1 MCQAT
6 HTHKSAAIVAL
17 TPAMD
22 LWLLPCDQCRGVVG
36 GWVGC
41 FTLLLEVSQSRRRHR
56 DAIPLRSWRQLAI
69 FSCEAPYTP
78 PRGAALLQKRSFVR
92 HPACVTMMSGTK
104 PIHHEVQSKYYVI
117 ISEVDRL
124 CITRT
129 GIQLKQGDVKASRAE
144 IAA

>member
-1 MCQAT
+1 MWLGRLFYPAT
-6 HTHKSAAIVAL
+6 VVTETQGPYA
-17 TPAMD
+17 
-22 LWLLPCDQCRGVVG
+22 RG
-36 GWVGC
+36 
-41 FTLLLEVSQSRRRHR
+41 
-56 DAIPLRSWRQLAI
+56 SWRQLDI